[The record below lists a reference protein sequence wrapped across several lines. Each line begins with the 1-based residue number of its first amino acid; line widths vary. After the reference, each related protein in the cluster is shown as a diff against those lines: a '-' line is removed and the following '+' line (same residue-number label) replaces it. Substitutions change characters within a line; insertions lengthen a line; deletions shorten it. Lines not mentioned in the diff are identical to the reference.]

1 MPGSVK
7 TSLPEI
13 AESLLE
19 LRTGTPAVA
28 EAMTKQPSAVMS
40 LAEQSFYDYLLS
52 VRKRSS
58 LFGGART

>member
-28 EAMTKQPSAVMS
+28 EAMTSNRPP
-40 LAEQSFYDYLLS
+40 L
-52 VRKRSS
+52 
-58 LFGGART
+58 